1 MSDARRLRLEVVLQ
15 AVDKATRPVQRLLD
29 ANKDLARAV
38 KQGRDQL
45 TALNREQKRLD
56 GFRELKS
63 GIKESGIEMR
73 NATAKA
79 EALRKQLDAVQG
91 GATRKKAIDDQ
102 IKSLQA
108 VEAQLDKATIA
119 MNKRAR
125 LAGKTAYVDA
135 ERDAFLKLQE
145 QTASTLRQ
153 INRLKAEQKALAAQT
168 PVNTAQVRK
177 LSRQY
182 KDAQSTADKLTQAH
196 RNKLTTFR
204 QMRSELLE
212 AGIRTKEFSRHEAE
226 LKTRIDATKQALRE
240 KEAAL
245 ARLAEKERHLAAAQ
259 AQYQKGMA
267 SRNAMLGTGVSL
279 MGAGTVTLAPVAK
292 TVKDYVAF
300 ENAMLGIA
308 RQVDGARDAGGKLT
322 PVYYDM
328 ARQIKQLGAELPIPV
343 TQIAEMV
350 TAGAR
355 MEVPREE
362 LIEYTRTVS
371 MMATAFDAMPD
382 EIAESMGK
390 VAKNFRIPTNAIMGL
405 ADSINYLDDNAISKG
420 NDIIDVLNRTSGV
433 VSTVAMSARDAAA
446 LGSTLLTL
454 GERTETAGTA
464 INAIVQKFAA
474 ADKGTKKFRSAL
486 DEIGLSSAHVQRG
499 MATDATG
506 TLFRIIEAVKRL
518 PEDKRIGVMVEL
530 VGLEH
535 SDTLAKL
542 VDKPDELQRQIGL
555 ANGSQAKGSMS
566 REFSARQDTMSAH
579 WQRLQ
584 NRIFNTSSESG
595 GGLRA
600 TVIDLIDSTGRLLE
614 RFDTFA
620 KNNPGLVSGLLKAAA
635 AAGALL
641 LAAGG
646 LTLSMAAMQGPLVI
660 ARYGLRLLNIR
671 AGGLSGGFKL
681 LKAGIG
687 KVGTALKWIGRLALA
702 NPILAIIA
710 VIATAAFLI
719 WDNWETLGPKIEGLW
734 QSIKGTCS
742 SAWNGIR
749 NTWNEF
755 WQDMDALAN
764 GGTVNINATL
774 LKWSPIT
781 PIKAVFVAVWDF
793 FVPEQFQQFG
803 SNIIQGIIDGLF
815 SKFPALKDAVGKIAA
830 WFKGVFGDD
839 TAGAQAVAK
848 ATQIEASLPKPAKAG
863 ATKLAAIGTGIAIG
877 TAPAMAAPVSFD
889 TRPAMT
895 VRSAASTPAPAPI
908 TININAP
915 AGADPQAIARLV
927 RDELRQIDNQRAA
940 RQRSRLADRD

>member
-15 AVDKATRPVQRLLD
+15 AVDKATRPLRSLLKTND
-29 ANKDLARAV
+29 DLARSIKATRDRLKQLDTQNANIESWRKFKGELKANSQALADTASKANDLQRKLKELNAVPAQKKTLDAQVRAKEKELDWARKNLADQMSLRTHYNPALVDKYASEVSKLTGQLGQLKKESAALSDLEKTSKQKLTKEFEAAV
-38 KQGRDQL
+38 KKTKQL
-45 TALNREQKRLD
+45 KEEQAQLRNNLSGVRKRMD
-56 GFRELKS
+56 EA
-63 GIKESGIEMR
+63 GISTIGL
-73 NATAKA
+73 AKHQA
-79 EALRKQLDAVQG
+79 ALRKSVKDANETLEQQ
-91 GATRKKAIDDQ
+91 K
-102 IKSLQA
+102 
-108 VEAQLDKATIA
+108 AQLKAVA
-119 MNKRAR
+119 DRQRK
-125 LAGKTAYVDA
+125 LAG
-135 ERDAFLKLQE
+135 
-145 QTASTLRQ
+145 
-153 INRLKAEQKALAAQT
+153 
-168 PVNTAQVRK
+168 
-177 LSRQY
+177 
-182 KDAQSTADKLTQAH
+182 
-196 RNKLTTFR
+196 
-204 QMRSELLE
+204 
-212 AGIRTKEFSRHEAE
+212 
-226 LKTRIDATKQALRE
+226 
-240 KEAAL
+240 
-245 ARLAEKERHLAAAQ
+245 AQ
-259 AQYQKGMA
+259 AQYQRSMA
-267 SRNAMLGTGVSL
+267 TRNAMLGNGASL
-279 MGAGTVTLAPVAK
+279 VAAGAVTLSPAAK

-300 ENAMLGIA
+300 EDAMLGIA

-328 ARQIKQLGAELPIPV
+328 ARQIKQLGADLPIPV

-355 MEVPREE
+355 MEVPRHE
-362 LIEYTRTVS
+362 LIDYTRTVA
-371 MMATAFDAMPD
+371 MMATAFDAVPD

-405 ADSINYLDDNAISKG
+405 ADTINYLDDNAISKG

-433 VSTVAMSARDAAA
+433 VSTVAMSAKDAAA

-464 INAIVQKFAA
+464 INAIIQKFAA
-474 ADKGTKKFRSAL
+474 ADKGTKKFRSAVE
-486 DEIGLSSAHVQRG
+486 EIGLTSAQVQRG

-506 TLFRIIEAVKRL
+506 TLFRVIEAIKRL

-555 ANGSQAKGSMS
+555 ANGNQAQGSMS
-566 REFSARQDTMSAH
+566 REFSARQDTISAH

-600 TVIDLIDSTGRLLE
+600 TIMDLIDSTGRLLE

-635 AAGALL
+635 AAGAVL

-660 ARYGLRLLNIR
+660 ARYGLRLLTIR
-671 AGGLSGGFKL
+671 AGGLSGGLKL

-702 NPILAIIA
+702 NPILATIA

-742 SAWNGIR
+742 SAWDGIK

-755 WQDMDALAN
+755 WRDMDALGN
-764 GGTVNINATL
+764 DGTVNVNATL

-781 PIKAVFVAVWDF
+781 PIKAVFVAVWDY

-815 SKFPALKDAVGKIAA
+815 SRFPALKDAVGKIAA
-830 WFKGVFGDD
+830 WFKEVFG
-839 TAGAQAVAK
+839 ANSAAMPAVANV
-848 ATQIEASLPKPAKAG
+848 TQMEASLPGPAKAG
-863 ATKLAAIGTGIAIG
+863 ATKLAAVGAGVAIA

-889 TRPAMT
+889 TRPAMALH
-895 VRSAASTPAPAPI
+895 SAGDAAAPAPI
-908 TININAP
+908 TINIHPP

-927 RDELRQIDNQRAA
+927 RDELRQIENQRAA

>member
-15 AVDKATRPVQRLLD
+15 AVDKATRPLQRLLG

-45 TALNREQKRLD
+45 SALNREQKRLD

-79 EALRKQLDAVQG
+79 EALRKQLDTVQG
-91 GATRKKAIDDQ
+91 GAARKKAIDEQ
-102 IKSLQA
+102 LKSLRA
-108 VEAQLDKATIA
+108 LEAQLDKATVA

-125 LAGKTAYVDA
+125 LAGKTAYVDG

-145 QTASTLRQ
+145 ETGNTLRQ
-153 INRLKAEQKALAAQT
+153 INRLKAEQKALATQT
-168 PVNTAQVRK
+168 PVNTEQLKK

-182 KDAQSTADKLTQAH
+182 KEAKATADKLTQAH
-196 RNKLTTFR
+196 RTKLGTFR

-212 AGIRTKEFSRHEAE
+212 AGIRTKEFSRHEAD
-226 LKTRIDATKQALRE
+226 LKARIDATKQALRE

-245 ARLAEKERHLAAAQ
+245 TRMAERQRHLAAAQ
-259 AQYQKGMA
+259 GQYQRGMA
-267 SRNAMLGTGVSL
+267 NRNAMLGTGVSL
-279 MGAGTVTLAPVAK
+279 MGAGAVTLAPVAK

-300 ENAMLGIA
+300 EDAMLGIA

-328 ARQIKQLGAELPIPV
+328 ARQIKQLGTELPIPV

-355 MEVPREE
+355 MEVPRHE
-362 LIEYTRTVS
+362 LIDYTRTVA
-371 MMATAFDAMPD
+371 MMATAFDAVPD

-405 ADSINYLDDNAISKG
+405 ADTINYLDDNAISKG

-433 VSTVAMSARDAAA
+433 VSTVAMSAKDAAA

-464 INAIVQKFAA
+464 INAIIQKFAA
-474 ADKGTKKFRSAL
+474 ADKGTKKFRSAVE
-486 DEIGLSSAHVQRG
+486 EIGLTSAQVQRG

-506 TLFRIIEAVKRL
+506 TLFRVIEAIKRL

-555 ANGSQAKGSMS
+555 ANGNQAQGSMS
-566 REFSARQDTMSAH
+566 REFSARQDTISAH

-584 NRIFNTSSESG
+584 NRIFNTSSEGG

-600 TVIDLIDSTGRLLE
+600 TIIDLIDSTGRLLE

-635 AAGALL
+635 AVGALL

-646 LTLSMAAMQGPLVI
+646 LTLSMAAMHGPIVI
-660 ARYGLRLLNIR
+660 ARYGLRLLKTR
-671 AGGLSGGFKL
+671 AGRLASGFKL

-702 NPILAIIA
+702 NPILATIA

-734 QSIKGTCS
+734 QDIKGACS
-742 SAWNGIR
+742 SAWDGIK
-749 NTWNEF
+749 NTWNAF

-764 GGTVNINATL
+764 DGTVNVNATL

-781 PIKAVFVAVWDF
+781 PIKAVFLAVWDF

-815 SKFPALKDAVGKIAA
+815 SKFPVLKDAVSKITG
-830 WFKGVFGDD
+830 WFKSVFGDD
-839 TAGAQAVAK
+839 TLAQAPAVK
-848 ATQIEASLPKPAKAG
+848 ASQIDAALPKPAKAG
-863 ATKLAAIGTGIAIG
+863 ATKLAAIGTAIAIG

-895 VRSAASTPAPAPI
+895 ARSTGIAPAPAPI
-908 TININAP
+908 TIHIHPP

-927 RDELRQIDNQRAA
+927 RDELRQIENQRAA

>member
-15 AVDKATRPVQRLLD
+15 AVDKATRPLQRLLG

-45 TALNREQKRLD
+45 SALNREQKRLD

-63 GIKESGIEMR
+63 GIKETGIELR
-73 NATAKA
+73 NATVKA
-79 EALRKQLDAVQG
+79 EALRKQLDTVQG
-91 GATRKKAIDDQ
+91 GASRKKAIDEQ
-102 IKSLQA
+102 LKNLRA
-108 VEAQLDKATIA
+108 VEAQLDRATVA

-145 QTASTLRQ
+145 ETGNTLRQ
-153 INRLKAEQKALAAQT
+153 INRLKAEQKALATQT
-168 PVNTAQVRK
+168 PVNTEQVKR

-182 KDAQSTADKLTQAH
+182 KEAQATADKLTQAH
-196 RNKLTTFR
+196 RNKLNAFR
-204 QMRSELLE
+204 QMRSELLA

-245 ARLAEKERHLAAAQ
+245 TRMAERQRHLAAAQ
-259 AQYQKGMA
+259 RQYQRGMA
-267 SRNAMLGTGVSL
+267 NRNAMLGTGVSL

-300 ENAMLGIA
+300 EDAMLGIA

-328 ARQIKQLGAELPIPV
+328 ARQIKQLGTELPIPV

-355 MEVPREE
+355 MEVPRHE
-362 LIEYTRTVS
+362 LIDYTRTVA
-371 MMATAFDAMPD
+371 MMATAFDAVPD

-405 ADSINYLDDNAISKG
+405 ADTINYLDDNAISKG

-433 VSTVAMSARDAAA
+433 VSTVAMSAKDAAA

-464 INAIVQKFAA
+464 INAIIQKFAA
-474 ADKGTKKFRSAL
+474 ADKGTKKFRSAVE
-486 DEIGLSSAHVQRG
+486 EIGLTSAQVQRD

-506 TLFRIIEAVKRL
+506 TLFRVIEAIKRL

-555 ANGSQAKGSMS
+555 ANGNQAQGSMS
-566 REFSARQDTMSAH
+566 REFSARQDTISAH

-584 NRIFNTSSESG
+584 NRIFNTSSEGG

-600 TVIDLIDSTGRLLE
+600 TIIDLIDSTGRLLE

-646 LTLSMAAMQGPLVI
+646 LTLSMAAMHGPLVI
-660 ARYGLRLLNIR
+660 ARYAFGLLNLR
-671 AGGLSGGFKL
+671 MGGLSRAFKL
-681 LKAGIG
+681 LKMGIG
-687 KVGTALKWIGRLALA
+687 KIGSVLMWVGRLALA
-702 NPILAIIA
+702 NPLLAVIAIIA
-710 VIATAAFLI
+710 AGAIYV
-719 WDNWETLGPKIEGLW
+719 WQNWETIGPKLAALW
-734 QSIKGTCS
+734 QAIKDAFGR
-742 SAWNGIR
+742 AWDWIKEKASGIADWFTSTKDKLLDAGR
-749 NTWNEF
+749 AMVDGLLSGISERWAALKQKVGELADGVATWFKEKLGIHSPSRVF
-755 WQDMDALAN
+755 
-764 GGTVNINATL
+764 ATL
-774 LKWSPIT
+774 GGFTMAGL
-781 PIKAVFVAVWDF
+781 A
-793 FVPEQFQQFG
+793 
-803 SNIIQGIIDGLF
+803 QGLEDGQNGPL
-815 SKFPALKDAVGKIAA
+815 
-830 WFKGVFGDD
+830 
-839 TAGAQAVAK
+839 QAVH
-848 ATQIEASLPKPAKAG
+848 SL
-863 ATKLAAIGTGIAIG
+863 ATKLTGIGAGIAIAS
-877 TAPAMAAPVSFD
+877 TAAVAAPISFD
-889 TRPAMT
+889 TRPPLTTNAIT
-895 VRSAASTPAPAPI
+895 AAPAAAAAPI
-908 TININAP
+908 TIHIHPP

-927 RDELRQIDNQRAA
+927 RDELRQIENQRAA